1 MKIRRILSVFLLAV
15 LLTVSFTPAAAAA
28 QAPEV
33 NARAALLVDTE
44 KDIVLYGKNEHER
57 MYPASITKVMTALL
71 VLEAV
76 ERGEL
81 SLDQNVTASQE
92 AIDNMDPEGSSAGIE
107 KGEVMSVKNLLYCAL
122 MVSANEA
129 CDILAVELDGSI
141 KAFVERMNQ
150 RAAELGCEDTHFA
163 NTNGL
168 HHADHYT
175 TAWDIYLIA
184 REAMKN
190 ETFMTICNT
199 LAYDVPATNKND
211 SRELHTT
218 NSLISN
224 WRILGYLYDGAEGI
238 KTGTTDE
245 AGYCLLSSAVRSGR
259 RLVCVVLGCEGQ
271 GTNIKTYTDSAK
283 LYDYGFYN
291 FSTKT
296 ILTEDEMI
304 CEVPVELSK
313 ETNYVVV
320 HPSYSAETILPNDV
334 DPATLERTV
343 KLDQEVAFAPI
354 VKGQI
359 LGTISL
365 SYEGEVRAT
374 VPLLAQYDVS
384 ASKFLTAKYQVI
396 QFLSRREVQLAI
408 IAVVVLAV
416 LIVLWWK
423 LLRPRRRYGSRTGR
437 RGRSRTY
444 RGRRRR

>member
-129 CDILAVELDGSI
+129 CDVLAVELDGSI

-296 ILTEDEMI
+296 ILTEEEMI

-354 VKGQI
+354 IKGQI

-384 ASKFLTAKYQVI
+384 ASKFLTAKYQLI

-437 RGRSRTY
+437 RGRRRTY

>member
-129 CDILAVELDGSI
+129 CDVLAVELDGSI

-437 RGRSRTY
+437 RGRRRTY

>member
-129 CDILAVELDGSI
+129 CDVLAVELDGSI

-168 HHADHYT
+168 HHVDHYT

-199 LAYDVPATNKND
+199 LAYDVPATNKSD

-437 RGRSRTY
+437 RGRRRTY

>member
-129 CDILAVELDGSI
+129 CDVLAVELDGSI

-199 LAYDVPATNKND
+199 LAYDVPATNKSD

-437 RGRSRTY
+437 RGRRRTY

>member
-168 HHADHYT
+168 HHDDHYT

>member
-199 LAYDVPATNKND
+199 LAYDVPATNKSD

-437 RGRSRTY
+437 RGRRRTY

>member
-199 LAYDVPATNKND
+199 LAYDVPATNKSD